1 MKQKGSFFLRLPV
14 LIAAFVLMTA
24 AASVYRAYRMVW
36 VFYEPNIGFLGGS
49 MGLFL
54 IALGVLAV
62 TLVLLALRL
71 YRSSEKP
78 LPKICAVL
86 GGVAFVLSVLFAVAI
101 VAIIY
106 ISGHETNQALLLY
119 LKKDLPVILLFLAAV
134 LSLLVLPNLRGKAKP
149 VLAVLLAVCLALGAL
164 SLVFPLKPFR
174 LVSDPVVMDTGED
187 YAVVFATSAQG
198 TGFVEYNFD
207 GTDYTVYAQID
218 GRRIGDRL
226 IHSVHVP
233 YTHLKNNRYKVG
245 STRVIEEYSYGSRLG
260 KTVTSDTYT
269 LSVNEGRA
277 QTYLV
282 ISDWH
287 TYVKQAKQAIF
298 HLGEYDA
305 VVMLGDPAP
314 GMDFEEEAVE
324 YIVRFGG
331 DLTGGEIPVIYVR
344 GNHETRGAFADQLP
358 SYLGYDKLYYTVDRG
373 PYSFLVLDSG
383 EDKNDDHVEY
393 GGMDDYR
400 VNREEMV
407 NWLEKA
413 EVKTDK
419 LIVLSHAWQVSE
431 PEPELSRKAWDA
443 FSALGARFVVSGHMH
458 VCRFLSEENEQE
470 KAYLDAYPD
479 ITTYIDGGH
488 RGDSYIASKLTLTQS
503 GARFEAVN
511 QNGEVVVDETF
522 PW

>member
-1 MKQKGSFFLRLPV
+1 M
-14 LIAAFVLMTA
+14 
-24 AASVYRAYRMVW
+24 
-36 VFYEPNIGFLGGS
+36 
-49 MGLFL
+49 
-54 IALGVLAV
+54 
-62 TLVLLALRL
+62 
-71 YRSSEKP
+71 
-78 LPKICAVL
+78 
-86 GGVAFVLSVLFAVAI
+86 
-101 VAIIY
+101 
-106 ISGHETNQALLLY
+106 
-119 LKKDLPVILLFLAAV
+119 
-134 LSLLVLPNLRGKAKP
+134 
-149 VLAVLLAVCLALGAL
+149 
-164 SLVFPLKPFR
+164 
-174 LVSDPVVMDTGED
+174 
-187 YAVVFATSAQG
+187 
-198 TGFVEYNFD
+198 
-207 GTDYTVYAQID
+207 
-218 GRRIGDRL
+218 
-226 IHSVHVP
+226 
-233 YTHLKNNRYKVG
+233 
-245 STRVIEEYSYGSRLG
+245 
-260 KTVTSDTYT
+260 
-269 LSVNEGRA
+269 
-277 QTYLV
+277 

-358 SYLGYDKLYYTVDRG
+358 SYLGYDKLYYTVDHG

-443 FSALGARFVVSGHMH
+443 FSALGARFVISGHMH

>member
-1 MKQKGSFFLRLPV
+1 MKQKVSFFLRLPV
-14 LIAAFVLMTA
+14 LIVALLLMTA

-36 VFYEPNIGFLGGS
+36 VFYEPNISFLGGS

-54 IALGVLAV
+54 IALGVLALV
-62 TLVLLALRL
+62 LVLLALRL
-71 YRSSEKP
+71 YRANEKP
-78 LPKICAVL
+78 LPKLCAVL

-101 VAIIY
+101 AVILY
-106 ISGHETNQALLLY
+106 MSGRETNQALLLY

-149 VLAVLLAVCLALGAL
+149 VLAVALAVCLSVGAL
-164 SLVFPLKPFR
+164 SLIFPLRPSR

-226 IHSVHVP
+226 IHAVHVP

-245 STRVIEEYSYGSRLG
+245 STRVIEEFSYGSRLG

-298 HLGEYDA
+298 HLGDYDA

-344 GNHETRGAFADQLP
+344 GNHETRGAFADLLP

-400 VNREEMV
+400 VNREEMID
-407 NWLEKA
+407 WLEKA
-413 EVKTDK
+413 DVKTDK

-431 PEPELSRKAWDA
+431 PEPALSRKAWDA
-443 FSALGARFVVSGHMH
+443 ISKLGARFVVSGHTH
-458 VCRFLSEENEQE
+458 FCRFLDGRTDQE
-470 KAYLDAYPD
+470 IEYLEAYPD
-479 ITTYIDGGH
+479 ISIYIDGGH
-488 RGDSYIASKLTLTQS
+488 SGTNYIASKLTLTPD
-503 GARFEAVN
+503 GVHFEAVY
-511 QNGEVVVDETF
+511 QDGDYAVDETV